1 MLSQIFVRNYIVGA
15 GWSYL
20 RDVLKEFD
28 YRNKLDE
35 RAEHVLRAAEVKYCF
50 ECGGSRECLGCYQT
64 WHDDS
69 AKVTRCQG
77 HFEAVIDG

>member
-1 MLSQIFVRNYIVGA
+1 MP
-15 GWSYL
+15 
-20 RDVLKEFD
+20 KEFD

-77 HFEAVIDG
+77 GDVMSGVACCCFVRGQI